1 MLGRLKALDKLGSMV
16 KGKSK
21 RAVGP
26 NVKSVAGAA
35 ALVAGA
41 SAQGLRGRSAGSN
54 AIVLAFA
61 YVSSKSGQDNA
72 GLAGLGVSEKVVAES
87 APFKM
92 MQQKRDL
99 ETTQDASD
107 MDLDAES
114 ERKMKKKES
123 KKEAKKKKKDK
134 SGVEKEVAEEK
145 PKKKV
150 KKKNKE

>member
-1 MLGRLKALDKLGSMV
+1 MV

-123 KKEAKKKKKDK
+123 KKEAKKKKKKDK

>member
-1 MLGRLKALDKLGSMV
+1 MV

-123 KKEAKKKKKDK
+123 KKEAKKKKKKKDK